1 MEDFKNSH
9 KDGGIPMNISKWT
22 HAGTILKMNALN
34 YPDKLGWQD
43 KSKEFTFKEWNE
55 TELDSYLIEITRDIL
70 GYKDENG
77 EETVEMI
84 LDTAGQKGTGKWTG
98 ISALDL
104 GIPLTLIGES
114 VFARCLSAQKDLR
127 VQASKVITGPKPEFN
142 GDKV

>member
-1 MEDFKNSH
+1 MKE
-9 KDGGIPMNISKWT
+9 
-22 HAGTILKMNALN
+22 L
-34 YPDKLGWQD
+34 LGMSNDEMHQV
-43 KSKEFTFKEWNE
+43 FKEWNE
-55 TELDSYLIEITRDIL
+55 GILDSYLIEITRDIL

-127 VQASKVITGPKPEFN
+127 VEASKVINGPTPKFE
-142 GDKV
+142 GDKTKFINDIMNACLLYTSPSRRD